1 MRFSVTSSNYQ
12 LFADDAT
19 YFILNEHSIQ
29 RLATLFAKFEE
40 YSSLKVNADK
50 TEVCGIRSKKG
61 VIQALSGFKAVNL
74 VTDSILILGCHHS
87 YKKELV
93 IEKNFNAIIENMQTV
108 LGLWSS
114 RRLTVGGKILV
125 FKTLCFSKM
134 QYIAQMSLV
143 PKQIIEQLK
152 LIYKKFLWKNDISK
166 IKHSTL
172 IADYSDEDSKML
184 I

>member
-1 MRFSVTSSNYQ
+1 M
-12 LFADDAT
+12 
-19 YFILNEHSIQ
+19 
-29 RLATLFAKFEE
+29 
-40 YSSLKVNADK
+40 NADK
-50 TEVCGIRSKKG
+50 TEVCGIGSKKG

-74 VTDSILILGCHHS
+74 VTDSILILGCHYS

-93 IEKNFNAIIENMQTV
+93 IEKNFNASIESMQTV

-114 RRLTVGGKILV
+114 RGLTGGKISV

-152 LIYKKFLWKNDISK
+152 LMHKKFLWKNDIPD

-172 IADYSDEDSKML
+172 MEDSKML